1 MKNFGKISLS
11 ALTVAA
17 LASAALAA
25 SHGGELPA
33 SVKARQ
39 AHMSLNGFNIGVLAG
54 MARGKVDYDAEAASA
69 AAKNLA
75 ALAGMDQSR
84 YWEPGTD
91 SDSLAGT
98 RALPA
103 IWANPEDVASKAAAL
118 ADATAALAGTAGD
131 GLEALQAGLG
141 PVGQACGAC
150 HKAYQLPKD

>member
-1 MKNFGKISLS
+1 MKKFGKISLS

-33 SVKARQ
+33 PVKARQ

-54 MARGKVDYDAEAASA
+54 MARGKIDYDAATASG

-75 ALAGMDQSR
+75 ALASMDYSR

-103 IWANPEDVASKAAAL
+103 IWANSDDVIAKATAL
-118 ADATAALAGTAGD
+118 ATATTALAGTAGD
-131 GLEALQAGLG
+131 GLEALQTGLG

-150 HKAYQLPKD
+150 HKAYQLPEN